1 MSSMQNSES
10 FWHRLIPR
18 GLGARLALAFTLM
31 SGILTLL
38 LVEVV
43 ERSATAQVKTSI
55 GGGLGE
61 MAMQTADKL
70 DRGMYERFREV
81 RLMARR
87 NDLISP
93 ATSQAERRR
102 ILADMQSTY
111 GYYEWIGLAAMD
123 GTVLVEARGLLEGKN
138 VAKRPWFSNALAGT
152 YVGDVHEA
160 VLLAKLLPVQQ
171 GEPRR
176 FVDVAFPYLDANG
189 QPAGVMGTHLSWEW
203 AREVERSII
212 APVQTRNKVQA
223 LIVSAEGVVLLG
235 PEDLLDTTVKLG
247 SLSAAREGRTGYAVE
262 HWPDGRDYLVGY
274 ASTKAVGDYPG
285 LGWHVLVRQDLQDA
299 YAPVR
304 QLRSRALWS
313 GGALALLF
321 SLGGWLLARRITR
334 PLAALAHSADGLRR
348 GDTHELVPAGSS
360 YTEVHQLSGALNALV
375 TALVQR
381 RADLQT
387 LNDTLEQ
394 RVDRRTRELERALV
408 AVRASEGRIIAIVE
422 AAQDAFIAVDLRG
435 MIVDWN
441 PAAERMFGWTRHE
454 AVGWPLAEMI
464 LPERYR
470 DSIGKALQSFRHNG
484 QFMLARRMERTVINR
499 QGFEFTVESTVTL
512 AGGGEDAFFSIF
524 LHDISERKK
533 VERMKNEFVSTVS
546 HELRTP
552 LTSIHASLSMLD
564 GGMAGNLPPDAARL
578 VAIASQSC
586 DRLMRMVN
594 DLLDIQKIEAGHMEY
609 QRTPQ
614 LLAPLMHHVADAM
627 EGQARQAGVTLRL
640 DMPPGAEWVQ
650 AEIDHDRMVQVLTN
664 LVSNAIKFT
673 PAGKD
678 VILGLAQRPGWA
690 RLSVTDEGPGIP
702 PAFQSRVFERFAQA
716 DAADSRQRSG
726 SGLGLSISKAIL
738 EEHGGSIGFETRAG
752 AGTRFTVE
760 LPLA

>member
-1 MSSMQNSES
+1 MFSMQNSQS
-10 FWHRLIPR
+10 FWHRLTPR

-43 ERSATAQVKTSI
+43 ERSATAQVKSSI
-55 GGGLGE
+55 GGGLSE

-93 ATSQAERRR
+93 AASQAERRR

-176 FVDVAFPYLDANG
+176 FVDVAFPYLGADG
-189 QPAGVMGTHLSWEW
+189 QPAGVMGTHLSWQW
-203 AREVERSII
+203 ARDVERSII

-247 SLSAAREGRTGYAVE
+247 SLSSAREGRTGYAVE

-285 LGWHVLVRQDLQDA
+285 LGWHVLVRQDIDDA

-313 GGALALLF
+313 GGVLALLF

-470 DSIGKALQSFRHNG
+470 DSIGKALQAFRQNG

-512 AGGGEDAFFSIF
+512 AGEGEDAFFSVF
-524 LHDISERKK
+524 LHDISDRKK

-609 QRTPQ
+609 QRTSQ

-640 DMPPGAEWVQ
+640 DMPPGAEFVQ

-673 PAGKD
+673 PGGKD

-726 SGLGLSISKAIL
+726 SGLGLSISKAIV

>member
-1 MSSMQNSES
+1 
-10 FWHRLIPR
+10 
-18 GLGARLALAFTLM
+18 
-31 SGILTLL
+31 
-38 LVEVV
+38 
-43 ERSATAQVKTSI
+43 
-55 GGGLGE
+55 
-61 MAMQTADKL
+61 
-70 DRGMYERFREV
+70 
-81 RLMARR
+81 
-87 NDLISP
+87 
-93 ATSQAERRR
+93 
-102 ILADMQSTY
+102 
-111 GYYEWIGLAAMD
+111 
-123 GTVLVEARGLLEGKN
+123 
-138 VAKRPWFSNALAGT
+138 
-152 YVGDVHEA
+152 
-160 VLLAKLLPVQQ
+160 
-171 GEPRR
+171 
-176 FVDVAFPYLDANG
+176 
-189 QPAGVMGTHLSWEW
+189 
-203 AREVERSII
+203 
-212 APVQTRNKVQA
+212 
-223 LIVSAEGVVLLG
+223 
-235 PEDLLDTTVKLG
+235 
-247 SLSAAREGRTGYAVE
+247 
-262 HWPDGRDYLVGY
+262 
-274 ASTKAVGDYPG
+274 
-285 LGWHVLVRQDLQDA
+285 
-299 YAPVR
+299 
-304 QLRSRALWS
+304 
-313 GGALALLF
+313 
-321 SLGGWLLARRITR
+321 
-334 PLAALAHSADGLRR
+334 
-348 GDTHELVPAGSS
+348 
-360 YTEVHQLSGALNALV
+360 
-375 TALVQR
+375 
-381 RADLQT
+381 
-387 LNDTLEQ
+387 
-394 RVDRRTRELERALV
+394 
-408 AVRASEGRIIAIVE
+408 
-422 AAQDAFIAVDLRG
+422 
-435 MIVDWN
+435 
-441 PAAERMFGWTRHE
+441 MFGWTRHE

-512 AGGGEDAFFSIF
+512 AGEGEDAFFSIF

-609 QRTPQ
+609 QRTAQ

-640 DMPPGAEWVQ
+640 DMPPGAERVQ

-726 SGLGLSISKAIL
+726 SGLGLSISKAIV

>member
-1 MSSMQNSES
+1 MFSMPNSPS
-10 FWHRLIPR
+10 FWQRLVPR

-43 ERSATAQVKTSI
+43 ERSATAQVKSSI

-93 ATSQAERRR
+93 ATSQTERRR

-111 GYYEWIGLAAMD
+111 GYYEWIGLADLD

-138 VAKRPWFSNALAGT
+138 VSKRPWFSNALAGK

-160 VLLAKLLPVQQ
+160 VLLAKLLPVQE

-176 FVDVAFPYLDANG
+176 FVDVAFPYLGADG

-203 AREVERSII
+203 ARDVERSII

-235 PEDLLDTTVKLG
+235 PQDVLDTTIKLG
-247 SLSAAREGRTGYAVE
+247 SLSAAREGHTGYAVE

-274 ASTKAVGDYPG
+274 ASTKAVGDYTG
-285 LGWHVLVRQDLQDA
+285 LGWHVLVRQDLDDA

-304 QLRSRALWS
+304 QLRARALWS
-313 GGALALLF
+313 GGVLALLF

-334 PLAALAHSADGLRR
+334 PLAALASSADGLRR

-394 RVDRRTRELERALV
+394 RVDRRTQELERALV

-512 AGGGEDAFFSIF
+512 AGEGEDAFFSIF

-609 QRTPQ
+609 QRTAQ

-640 DMPPGAEWVQ
+640 DMPPGAERVQ
-650 AEIDHDRMVQVLTN
+650 SEIDHDRMVQVLTN

-673 PAGKD
+673 PGGKH
-678 VILGLAQRPGWA
+678 ITLGLAQRPGWA

-726 SGLGLSISKAIL
+726 SGLGLSISKAIV

>member
-1 MSSMQNSES
+1 MQISQS
-10 FWHRLIPR
+10 FWHRLTPR

-70 DRGMYERFREV
+70 DRGMYERYREV

-93 ATSQAERRR
+93 ATSQAELRR

-138 VAKRPWFSNALAGT
+138 VAKRPWFSNALAGKH
-152 YVGDVHEA
+152 VGDVHEA
-160 VLLAKLLPVQQ
+160 VLLAKLLPVQK

-235 PEDLLDTTVKLG
+235 PQDLLDTTIKLG
-247 SLSAAREGRTGYAVE
+247 SLSSAREGRTGYAVE
-262 HWPDGRDYLVGY
+262 HWPDGHDYLVGY

-285 LGWHVLVRQDLQDA
+285 LGWHVLVRQDLEDA

-313 GGALALLF
+313 GGVLALLF

-334 PLAALAHSADGLRR
+334 PLVALAHSADGLRR

-512 AGGGEDAFFSIF
+512 AGEGEDAFFSIF

-546 HELRTP
+546 HELRAP
-552 LTSIHASLSMLD
+552 LTSIHASMSMLD
-564 GGMAGNLPPDAARL
+564 GGMASNLPPEAARL
-578 VAIASQSC
+578 VAIARQSC

-594 DLLDIQKIEAGHMEY
+594 DMLDIQKIEAGRMAY
-609 QRTPQ
+609 QRTAQ
-614 LLAPLMHHVADAM
+614 LLAPLMQHVANAM
-627 EGQARQAGVTLRL
+627 ESQARQAGVTLQL
-640 DMPPGAEWVQ
+640 DLPPGAERVQ

-673 PAGKD
+673 PGGKG
-678 VILGLAQRPGWA
+678 VTLGLAQRPGWA

-726 SGLGLSISKAIL
+726 SGLGLSISKAII
-738 EEHGGSIGFETRAG
+738 EEHGGTIGFETRAG

>member
-1 MSSMQNSES
+1 MPH
-10 FWHRLIPR
+10 FRHFLHRFTPR
-18 GLGARLALAFTLM
+18 GLGAWLALAFTLL
-31 SGILTLL
+31 SAVLTLL

-43 ERSATAQVKTSI
+43 DRSSTVQVKSSI
-55 GGGLGE
+55 GAGLGE

-70 DRGMYERFREV
+70 DRGMVERYREV

-87 NDLISP
+87 SDLIS
-93 ATSQAERRR
+93 ATASYAERRR

-111 GYYEWIGLAAMD
+111 GYYEWIGLAALD

-138 VAKRPWFSNALAGT
+138 VAKRPWFTNALSGT
-152 YVGDVHEA
+152 FVGDVHEA
-160 VLLAKLLPVQQ
+160 VLLAKLLPVQE

-189 QPAGVMGTHLSWEW
+189 QPAGVLGSHLSWEW
-203 AREVERSII
+203 ARDVERSII

-235 PEDLLDTTVKLG
+235 PEDLLDTTVRLT
-247 SLSAAREGRTGYAVE
+247 SLNAARQGRTGYSVE
-262 HWPDGRDYLVGY
+262 RWPDGRDYLVGY
-274 ASTKAVGDYPG
+274 ASSQPVGDYPG
-285 LGWHVLVRQDLQDA
+285 LGWHVLVRQDVEDA
-299 YAPVR
+299 YEPVR
-304 QLRSRALWS
+304 KVRERALWS
-313 GGALALLF
+313 GGLLALLF

-334 PLAALAHSADGLRR
+334 PLEALAESADRLRR
-348 GDTHELVPAGSS
+348 GDTHELVPGGRS
-360 YTEVHQLSGALNALV
+360 YTEVRTLSGALNVLV

-381 RADLQT
+381 RAELQT
-387 LNDTLEQ
+387 LNETLEE
-394 RVDRRTRELERALV
+394 RVDHRTRELERALV
-408 AVRASEGRIIAIVE
+408 AVRASEGRIAAIVE

-435 MIVDWN
+435 MIIDWN

-454 AVGWPLAEMI
+454 VDGWPLAEMI

-470 DSIGKALQSFRHNG
+470 TSIGKALHSFRQDGH
-484 QFMLARRMERTVINR
+484 FMLARRMERTVINR

-512 AGGGEDAFFSIF
+512 AGEGEDAFFSIF

-533 VERMKNEFVSTVS
+533 VELMKNEFVSTVS

-564 GGMAGNLPPDAARL
+564 GGMAGHLPPDVARL
-578 VAIASQSC
+578 IAIASQSC

-609 QRTPQ
+609 QRTAQ
-614 LLAPLMHHVADAM
+614 RLAPLLHHVVDAM
-627 EGQARQAGVTLRL
+627 DGQARQAGVRLRL
-640 DMPPGAEWVQ
+640 DLPPGAERVE
-650 AEIDHDRMVQVLTN
+650 AEIDNDRMVQVLTN

-673 PAGKD
+673 PNGKD
-678 VILGLAQRPGWA
+678 VVLGLAQRPGWA

-726 SGLGLSISKAIL
+726 SGLGLSISKAIV